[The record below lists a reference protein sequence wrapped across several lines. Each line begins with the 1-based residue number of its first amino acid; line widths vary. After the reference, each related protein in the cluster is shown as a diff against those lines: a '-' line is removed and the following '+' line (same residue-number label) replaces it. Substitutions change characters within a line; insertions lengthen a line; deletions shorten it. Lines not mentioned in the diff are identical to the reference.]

1 MFSII
6 TNHPFAH
13 DNHPSARNNHPYNR
27 KNHPYIVNNH
37 PYTRNNHPS
46 ARINHSS
53 ARYNHPSTRN
63 NDPSGTNPRL
73 LALLTPGVCRVIAV
87 LLGVREEQVTA
98 EHRSSLL
105 SFPQWV
111 HLEAR

>member
-1 MFSII
+1 MFSIFTHFFAINTRLLTRVTHYSRKTPVCHNI
-6 TNHPFAH
+6 TRLRAIIHCLFAIISRLS
-13 DNHPSARNNHPYNR
+13 HPSGRNIARL
-27 KNHPYIVNNH
+27 V
-37 PYTRNNHPS
+37 
-46 ARINHSS
+46 AR
-53 ARYNHPSTRN
+53 
-63 NDPSGTNPRL
+63 
-73 LALLTPGVCRVIAV
+73 LTPPVFRVIAV

>member
-1 MFSII
+1 MIIIRLLAII
-6 TNHPFAH
+6 T
-13 DNHPSARNNHPYNR
+13 
-27 KNHPYIVNNH
+27 
-37 PYTRNNHPS
+37 
-46 ARINHSS
+46 
-53 ARYNHPSTRN
+53 
-63 NDPSGTNPRL
+63 RL
-73 LALLTPGVCRVIAV
+73 LALLTPPVCRVIAV

>member
-1 MFSII
+1 MRAII
-6 TNHPFAH
+6 NCLFAITTRLS
-13 DNHPSARNNHPYNR
+13 HPSART
-27 KNHPYIVNNH
+27 I
-37 PYTRNNHPS
+37 
-46 ARINHSS
+46 
-53 ARYNHPSTRN
+53 
-63 NDPSGTNPRL
+63 PRL
-73 LALLTPGVCRVIAV
+73 LALLTPPVFRVIAV